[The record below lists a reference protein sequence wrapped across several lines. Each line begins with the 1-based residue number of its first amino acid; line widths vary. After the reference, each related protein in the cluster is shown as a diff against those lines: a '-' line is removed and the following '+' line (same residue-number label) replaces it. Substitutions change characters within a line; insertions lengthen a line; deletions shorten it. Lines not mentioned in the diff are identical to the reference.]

1 MKQKKRELTLVE
13 KIGQMVLLKL
23 NGSELTGD
31 IIELIQTYKVGG
43 VILTKGCFKSVEELQ
58 YLINS
63 LKALNT
69 GNVAPLFIAMSHEI
83 GRGNELPKDIRRMP
97 AEKYLIENGNTDT
110 FKMAHNV
117 TADILKK
124 IGVNMNFAPLLDMG
138 GMVCGVPLGDR
149 ILSTNDPMAVSEY
162 GSYIMDEYKN
172 KGIIPVP
179 KYFPS
184 HTSTK
189 ADRGNITIPYTKKP
203 LVKME
208 EFELV
213 PFKKVIEAGAETML
227 VGNIHM
233 ARLNYFTPATMS
245 NRVVTKLLR
254 NRYNFDGIAIAD
266 DICSTCIKVQ
276 YGAKDA
282 AKKAILAG
290 NDMYIMSDAHK
301 ACTVLGELEK
311 LVVRGKIDESRIDS
325 SVQKILDIKTKYK
338 LNDNEVPTFD
348 LERMNKKIDKL
359 IKEIK

>member
-1 MKQKKRELTLVE
+1 MKQMKREMTLVE

-23 NGSELTGD
+23 NGTELSGD
-31 IIELIQTYKVGG
+31 VIELIQTYKISG
-43 VILTKGCFKSVEELQ
+43 VILTKGCFNNIAELQ
-58 YLINS
+58 HLINS

-83 GRGNELPKDIRRMP
+83 GRGNELPKDVRKMP
-97 AEKYLIENGNTDT
+97 SEKYLIENSNVDT
-110 FKMAHNV
+110 FKQAHNITV
-117 TADILKK
+117 NILKK

-138 GMVCGVPLGDR
+138 GMVYGVPLGDR
-149 ILSTNDPMAVSEY
+149 ILSHNDPKVVNEY
-162 GSYIMDEYKN
+162 ATYIMDEYKN
-172 KGIIPVP
+172 KGIISVP

-184 HTSTK
+184 HTSAK

-203 LVKME
+203 LAKME

-213 PFKKVIEAGAETML
+213 PFRHAIDAGCEAML
-227 VGNIHM
+227 VGNINM
-233 ARLNYFTPATMS
+233 ARLNFFTPATMS

-254 NRYNFDGIAIAD
+254 NRYNFNGIAIAD

-276 YGAKDA
+276 YAANDA

-290 NDMYIMSDAHK
+290 NDLFVISDVHK
-301 ACTVLGELEK
+301 AGAVLGELEK
-311 LVVRGKIDESRIDS
+311 LVIRGKIDENRIDS
-325 SVQKILDIKTKYK
+325 SVQKILDIKAKYK
-338 LNDNEVPTFD
+338 INDKEVPVFD